1 MALSNELRDALAK
14 RRQARN
20 RSALVDARK
29 GVVHHDI
36 PDHDPIAHQYYDQ
49 NTDGEPGPD
58 TENPVSE
65 DPNDSPDPDDRAALQ
80 MRQSSD
86 DGTSSDSITPPPPLP
101 AMPCS
106 WWSALTFGKEDD
118 TVSPAD
124 AETCLRLVRARLQAH
139 QFADAQPSPV
149 SVQLTDEED
158 HPPSQEAV
166 TARLMVEEGKEQRA
180 ARNDWR
186 VA

>member
-29 GVVHHDI
+29 GVVGHDI

-65 DPNDSPDPDDRAALQ
+65 DPNDSPDPDDRAALHTQ
-80 MRQSSD
+80 QSND
-86 DGTSSDSITPPPPLP
+86 EGTSGDAITLLPPLP
-101 AMPCS
+101 EMPCS
-106 WWSALTFGKEDD
+106 WWVRVVLGKPDDLVSDEDARMCLLLVSAHLRQAGHEAQQASPDARQARLGVREGED
-118 TVSPAD
+118 P
-124 AETCLRLVRARLQAH
+124 RARG
-139 QFADAQPSPV
+139 FGR
-149 SVQLTDEED
+149 SVAWL
-158 HPPSQEAV
+158 
-166 TARLMVEEGKEQRA
+166 
-180 ARNDWR
+180 
-186 VA
+186 